1 MNINETY
8 NLNEREKKALELKKE
23 GMNYK
28 ELGKELGVSPNR
40 ARVIYMSGRE
50 KERHLV
56 RVERAKRRY
65 KKEGDTF
72 SVFLDDTERKNHWI
86 DKRDYQCYLNTN
98 TQAIRVLL
106 HNGITTIEQI
116 DNTTDEEFL
125 RMPAMGKRILA
136 NLRASVEEFKS

>member
-23 GMNYK
+23 GLNYK

-40 ARVIYMSGRE
+40 AWVIYMSGRE
-50 KERHLV
+50 KERHLD

-72 SVFLDDTERKNHWI
+72 SVFLDDTKRKNHWI
-86 DKRDYQCYLNTN
+86 DKRDYQCYLNIN

-116 DNTTDEEFL
+116 DKTSDEEFL
-125 RMPAMGKRILA
+125 RMPAMGKKILA
-136 NLRASVEEFKS
+136 KLRASVKEFKS